1 MSRSVLLV
9 PSLPGQGTSAPDVGD
24 GREVPPVYP
33 VATGAVPEGGPAI
46 DESRRY

>member
-9 PSLPGQGTSAPDVGD
+9 PSLPGQGHQRSGD

-33 VATGAVPEGGPAI
+33 VATGAAPEGGPAI